1 MNTKQKNVV
10 TFGIILIVVT
20 FIIWLL
26 SGGDFFTK
34 TQILVEKEAT
44 ELDKM
49 LGVEPQKEYE
59 DSFVFG
65 LVPSGLVATAEMISV
80 STISAIIILIC
91 GILFF
96 KYKTR
101 NKMEKI

>member
-1 MNTKQKNVV
+1 MNIKQKSVV
-10 TFGIILIVVT
+10 TFGIILIVLT

-34 TQILVEKEAT
+34 TQILVEKETT

-59 DSFVFG
+59 DKFVFG
-65 LVPSGLVATAEMISV
+65 LVPPGIVATAEMISV
-80 STISAIIILIC
+80 STISTLILLVSV
-91 GILFF
+91 ILFF
-96 KYKTR
+96 KYKTKK
-101 NKMEKI
+101 KMETI

>member
-1 MNTKQKNVV
+1 MNTKQKSVV
-10 TFGIILIVVT
+10 IFGIILIVLT

-34 TQILVEKEAT
+34 TQILVEKETT

-59 DSFVFG
+59 DKFVFG
-65 LVPSGLVATAEMISV
+65 LVPPGIVATAEMISV
-80 STISAIIILIC
+80 STISTLILLVS

-96 KYKTR
+96 KYKTK
-101 NKMEKI
+101 NKMETI